1 MTGSDYL
8 ARADSVLDES
18 RQRRGVE
25 HSGVIAAQAQVIALQ
40 AVAAAIERLAA
51 AVESLSTTA
60 R

>member
-8 ARADSVLDES
+8 VQAGSVLDES
-18 RQRRGVE
+18 RQMRSVE
-25 HSGVIAAQAQVIALQ
+25 RSAVLAAQAQVIALQ
-40 AVAAAIERLAA
+40 AMAAAIERLAA